1 MGILKDYGKSGS
13 NGNGDGGKVG
23 SSNEPL
29 WCLVDD
35 GCLNTCVT
43 LLGETREVRDNRH
56 KGELLPN
63 AKEVLKEMDGDL
75 VAFVNKVRNL
85 GEFDNLIQLIA
96 MVSSEAAQLEARK
109 IREQKATSSIL

>member
-1 MGILKDYGKSGS
+1 MGTLFDYDEKPSLNGNRPSLKD
-13 NGNGDGGKVG
+13 
-23 SSNEPL
+23 EPL

-35 GCLNTCVT
+35 GCLSTCVT

-63 AKEVLKEMDGDL
+63 AKVVLREMDGDL

-85 GEFDNLIQLIA
+85 GEFDNLVQLVA
-96 MVSSEAAQLEARK
+96 MVSSEATQLEARK